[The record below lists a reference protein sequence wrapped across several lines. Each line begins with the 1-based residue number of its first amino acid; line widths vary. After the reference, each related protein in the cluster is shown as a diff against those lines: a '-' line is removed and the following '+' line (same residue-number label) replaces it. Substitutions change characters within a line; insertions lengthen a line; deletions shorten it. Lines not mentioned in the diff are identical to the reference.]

1 MNLFRTKN
9 NVITYTVN
17 KIANSDLYISVQNGE
32 VVIHAPWYTTNRQI
46 QKIVEEKKQWIIEKK
61 QEYQKNCQKKK
72 QLYKDRTVKLLG
84 KIYDLDIIYQD
95 KNAPLLNIAK
105 KNMQVILPAI
115 YRKMEKQEIISM
127 LIEKMYHMVA
137 KKEMENMLEEIRI
150 LTGLAPEEIEFIKS
164 DKILAKCENN
174 IIYINEK
181 IMMYSLETIRYIL
194 LHEFCHLKYKN
205 HTKSF
210 YQMIETYMPQYKKY
224 VDEIGNWQY

>member
-1 MNLFRTKN
+1 MNLFKTKN

-17 KIANSDLYISVQNGE
+17 KIANRDLYISIQNGE
-32 VVIHAPWYTTNRQI
+32 VVINAPWYTTNKQI
-46 QKIVEEKKQWIIEKK
+46 QKIVEEKKQWIIEKRK
-61 QEYQKNCQKKK
+61 EYEKNCQRKKD
-72 QLYKDRTVKLLG
+72 LYKNRTVKLLG
-84 KIYDLDIIYQD
+84 KIYDLEIIYQD
-95 KNAPLLNIAK
+95 KNAPLLNIEK
-105 KNMQVILPAI
+105 KNIEVILPAV
-115 YRKMEKQEIISM
+115 YKKMEKQEIISM

-150 LTGLAPEEIEFIKS
+150 MTGLAPEEIEFIQS

-181 IMMYSLETIRYIL
+181 MMMYSPETIRYIL
-194 LHEFCHLKYKN
+194 LHEFCHLRYKN

-210 YQMIETYMPQYKKY
+210 YQMIETYMPQYKEY

>member
-150 LTGLAPEEIEFIKS
+150 KANVNFELTMELLLLTIK
-164 DKILAKCENN
+164 EN
-174 IIYINEK
+174 
-181 IMMYSLETIRYIL
+181 
-194 LHEFCHLKYKN
+194 
-205 HTKSF
+205 
-210 YQMIETYMPQYKKY
+210 
-224 VDEIGNWQY
+224 